1 MGRFSRIKD
10 KFVKKENDIND
21 HPIDEYIDNYWLL
34 NIPKNESIKGN
45 NYKVYQLIK
54 KIIKS
59 EWNVEDG
66 GPVEKQIK
74 RNRQETSPKMIGMQ
88 SKRSVFLDP
97 MAKYTRK

>member
-45 NYKVYQLIK
+45 NYKVY
-54 KIIKS
+54 
-59 EWNVEDG
+59 
-66 GPVEKQIK
+66 
-74 RNRQETSPKMIGMQ
+74 
-88 SKRSVFLDP
+88 
-97 MAKYTRK
+97 